1 MAMTGKLKKEIRQNK
16 PFESLE
22 AEAYLNLVRTADAI
36 WRNNVEVLKPY
47 DLTPTQFNV
56 LRILRGAGQEGL
68 NCREI
73 SERMLTFDPDVTRLL
88 DRLES
93 RGLVGRSREAR
104 DRRVITVRITEAGQQ
119 LIGELDQLVLQL
131 HRQQLGHLGERKL
144 KTLINLLEQ
153 ARQALK

>member
-1 MAMTGKLKKEIRQNK
+1 MAMTGKLKKEIQQNK

-22 AEAYLNLVRTADAI
+22 VEAFLNIVRTADAFE
-36 WRNNVEVLKPY
+36 RHNAEVLKPY

-56 LRILRGAGQEGL
+56 LRILRGASQGGL

-73 SERMLTFDPDVTRLL
+73 SQRMLTFDPDVTRLL

-93 RGLVGRSREAR
+93 RGLVGRSREAK
-104 DRRVITVRITEAGQQ
+104 DRRMITVRITENGLA
-119 LIGELDQLVLQL
+119 LIRELDQKVLDL
-131 HRQQLGHLGERKL
+131 HKQQLGHLGERKL
-144 KTLINLLEQ
+144 QTLISLLEQ

>member
-1 MAMTGKLKKEIRQNK
+1 MTGKLKKEIQQNK

-22 AEAYLNLVRTADAI
+22 VEAFLNIVRTADAFE
-36 WRNNVEVLKPY
+36 RTNAEALKPY

-56 LRILRGAGQEGL
+56 LRILRGASQEGL

-73 SERMLTFDPDVTRLL
+73 SQRMLTFDPDVTRLL

-93 RGLVGRSREAR
+93 RGLLGRSREAK
-104 DRRVITVRITEAGQQ
+104 DRRVITVRISQSGLQ
-119 LIGELDQLVLQL
+119 LIGELDQKVLDL
-131 HRQQLGHLGERKL
+131 HKQQLGHLGERKL
-144 KTLINLLEQ
+144 QTLINLLEQ

>member
-1 MAMTGKLKKEIRQNK
+1 
-16 PFESLE
+16 
-22 AEAYLNLVRTADAI
+22 
-36 WRNNVEVLKPY
+36 LKPY

-56 LRILRGAGQEGL
+56 LRILRGAGREGL

-104 DRRVITVRITEAGQQ
+104 DRRVITVRITEGGQR
-119 LIGELDQLVLQL
+119 LIGELDQKVLQL